1 MGSAEAI
8 DRQRR
13 VVRKLDK
20 NGITVCHEAVAPSLE
35 DESIMK
41 SDDTNKLTNNLE
53 QSQSS
58 TKSKSK
64 PKHTSKKKKPN
75 RRVVRKAFY
84 SDEEDESSEEDWI
97 PQVAMIASRSES
109 VASTMRQRNVLGFG
123 GGMSGVDGN
132 YGPHGV
138 GCVADATG
146 AVE

>member
-58 TKSKSK
+58 TRNSG
-64 PKHTSKKKKPN
+64 
-75 RRVVRKAFY
+75 VVLGVCSLHY
-84 SDEEDESSEEDWI
+84 YCG
-97 PQVAMIASRSES
+97 
-109 VASTMRQRNVLGFG
+109 VASIKIRSALGKALVRIYHDRREIQFIVLNSIRMLVWECPSAFTPFLNDFFVKA
-123 GGMSGVDGN
+123 MDPSF
-132 YGPHGV
+132 
-138 GCVADATG
+138 T
-146 AVE
+146 